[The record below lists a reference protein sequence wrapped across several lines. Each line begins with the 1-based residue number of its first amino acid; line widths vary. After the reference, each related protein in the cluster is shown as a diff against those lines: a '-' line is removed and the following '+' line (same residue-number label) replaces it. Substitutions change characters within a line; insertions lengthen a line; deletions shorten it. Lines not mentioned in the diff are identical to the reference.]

1 MCHAALISPL
11 SGCGPGHV
19 VQVDGRLR
27 GRVDSLYAL
36 RGISL
41 YSEYRTLAHN
51 EGSLFLDS
59 SRSFFFSFLFMRIRH
74 LFFQERRL
82 QCSNLRS
89 PSAGYR
95 EAARRVCSRYRPTPG
110 VT

>member
-36 RGISL
+36 WGISL

-59 SRSFFFSFLFMRIRH
+59 SRSFFFYEDSPYVFSGTRPAMLKFA
-74 LFFQERRL
+74 LAACRL
-82 QCSNLRS
+82 
-89 PSAGYR
+89 
-95 EAARRVCSRYRPTPG
+95 
-110 VT
+110 